1 MAFQT
6 PKKGHNISN
15 NIHHATI
22 HPYNKGH
29 ENRCTPTILLLAKIL
44 EKFSQKCYY
53 AFIDW
58 VCVWEFQNNASWD
71 NLHSAHLEPPSS
83 TYPRMPVS

>member
-6 PKKGHNISN
+6 PKKGHHISN

-29 ENRCTPTILLLAKIL
+29 ENRCTPTILLLAKNPGKIQSKTL
-44 EKFSQKCYY
+44 LCF
-53 AFIDW
+53 
-58 VCVWEFQNNASWD
+58 
-71 NLHSAHLEPPSS
+71 H
-83 TYPRMPVS
+83 

>member
-1 MAFQT
+1 MPPSIPT
-6 PKKGHNISN
+6 TKGMKTG
-15 NIHHATI
+15 AL
-22 HPYNKGH
+22 PQYYFW
-29 ENRCTPTILLLAKIL
+29 LKIL

-58 VCVWEFQNNASWD
+58 VCEWEFQNNALWD
-71 NLHSAHLEPPSS
+71 NLHSALLEPPSS